1 MSDAA
6 LPKAFV
12 AHRTLLWRLCYRMT
26 GSAADADDL
35 VQETFARALE
45 RPPPD
50 TERELRPWL
59 VRVAVNLS
67 RDHLRARKRRGYEGP
82 YLASPIDTADWPSD
96 ESKHPDVRYGEL
108 ESVSFAFLHALEAL
122 TPKQRAV
129 VILCDVIG
137 YSVREAA
144 AALGMSE
151 ANVKTTH
158 HRARGALA
166 VYDAA
171 RVPLTRELQEQT
183 LAKLQRLLWY
193 LNTRNVPALEALLAA
208 DVEALNDSD
217 GEYFAARVP
226 VRGPAKVALFHLK
239 TQRQGAVRGSVRML
253 NGLPALVAA
262 YEAEGLRL
270 LTSRRAPSAG
280 ARRIAPRV
288 VFAVQLAADGRIA
301 KLYASVANAK
311 LRQVRFDDLDS
322 PARFLARTV
331 WTGLR
336 DPDLSRDLA
345 GALLRGIEQRSR
357 RLARLLS
364 AATLR

>member
-1 MSDAA
+1 MPAAA
-6 LPKAFV
+6 LPQAFL

-45 RPPPD
+45 RPPVD
-50 TERELRPWL
+50 TDRELRPWL

-67 RDHLRARKRRGYEGP
+67 RDYLRARRRRGYEGP
-82 YLASPIDTADWPSD
+82 YLASPIDTTDWPTD

-108 ESVSFAFLHALEAL
+108 ESVSLAFLYALEAL

-129 VILCDVIG
+129 VILCDVTG

-144 AALGMSE
+144 DALGMSE

-158 HRARGALA
+158 HRARSALA
-166 VYDAA
+166 AYDAA
-171 RVPLTRELQEQT
+171 RVPLTRELQRQT
-183 LAKLQRLLWY
+183 RAKLQRFMWY

-217 GEYFAARVP
+217 GEFFAARVP
-226 VRGPAKVALFHLK
+226 VRGAAKVALFHVK
-239 TQRQGAVRGSVRML
+239 TRRRGAVRGSIRTL

-262 YEAEGLRL
+262 YEANGLRL
-270 LTSRRAPSAG
+270 LTSKRTPPEG

-288 VFAVQLAADGRIA
+288 VFAVQLAADGGIA
-301 KLYASVANAK
+301 KLYASVASAK
-311 LRQVRFDDLDS
+311 LSHVPFDRLDA
-322 PARFLARTV
+322 PARFLARTL
-331 WTGLR
+331 WMGLR
-336 DPDLSRDLA
+336 DPGLRRELA
-345 GALLRGIEQRSR
+345 GALLRRTRDSIGH
-357 RLARLLS
+357 
-364 AATLR
+364 

>member
-1 MSDAA
+1 MSPAT
-6 LPKAFV
+6 LPQAFL
-12 AHRTLLWRLCYRMT
+12 AHRTVLWRLCYRMT

-45 RPPPD
+45 RPPAD

-67 RDHLRARKRRGYEGP
+67 RDHLRARKRRGYAGP
-82 YLASPIDTADWPSD
+82 YLASPIDTTDWPSD
-96 ESKHPDVRYGEL
+96 ESKQPDVRYGEL

-137 YSVREAA
+137 YSVREAGDV
-144 AALGMSE
+144 LGMSD

-166 VYDAA
+166 AYDAE
-171 RVPLTRELQEQT
+171 RVPLTRELQQRT

-193 LNTRNVPALEALLAA
+193 LNTRNVPALEGLLAA
-208 DVEALNDSD
+208 DVVALNDSD
-217 GEYFAARVP
+217 GEFFAARSP

-239 TQRQGAVRGSVRML
+239 TQRHGRVRGAIRML

-262 YEAEGLRL
+262 YDPHGLRL
-270 LTSRRAPSAG
+270 LTSRRPAPDG
-280 ARRIAPRV
+280 RVAPRV
-288 VFAVQLAADGRIA
+288 VFAVHLAADGRIA
-301 KLYASVANAK
+301 KLYASVASAK
-311 LRQVRFDDLDS
+311 LQHVRFDDLDA
-322 PARFLARTV
+322 PAHFLARTL
-331 WTGLR
+331 WAHWR
-336 DPDLSRDLA
+336 DPAAGRDLA
-345 GALLRGIEQRSR
+345 GALLQSIGRRSR
-357 RLARLLS
+357 QLVRALRAS
-364 AATLR
+364 APR